1 MQSLKVYFRTLKERI
16 AIKLKRLSFKTGLLI
31 LSLCVPFYI
40 ISFLQMSLDISYTLK
55 GVLWIILFG
64 IAKTL
69 QYTGLLIIGVEGI
82 KKLKLFFV
90 RRVSD

>member
-1 MQSLKVYFRTLKERI
+1 MQSLKEYFRTLKERI

-55 GVLWIILFG
+55 GVLWVILFG